1 MTDQID
7 KLNINEETCSLFEKA
22 LSSLVPHYSEA
33 SAERTDS
40 KALGSA
46 GKTIVEYVT
55 PSV

>member
-1 MTDQID
+1 MNDQID

-22 LSSLVPHYSEA
+22 LSTLVPQYSEA